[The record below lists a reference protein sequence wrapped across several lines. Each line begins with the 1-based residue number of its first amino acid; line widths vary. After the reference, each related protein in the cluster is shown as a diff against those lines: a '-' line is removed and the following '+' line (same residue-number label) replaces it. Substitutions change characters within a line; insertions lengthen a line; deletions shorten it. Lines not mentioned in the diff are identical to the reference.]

1 MTTTTETETPKRSH
15 KKKPVDPPDPNPE
28 QEPVT
33 DFRHPADPP
42 VDPEGEPPS
51 TEELTGPPA
60 RRSSTGTDPQS
71 AFGDRIINVEEPD
84 GLALLGFLEV
94 RQRNQPAASTFD
106 KASNDIKEMLKKM
119 GHYTGKAVRIRC
131 AEHLINLPDESD
143 AKKIEEFTRK
153 GAQRMTITHPK
164 VQ

>member
-1 MTTTTETETPKRSH
+1 MTTTNETETAKRSH

-42 VDPEGEPPS
+42 VDPEAEAPS

-60 RRSSTGTDPQS
+60 GRTMINTDTQS
-71 AFGDRIINVEEPD
+71 AFDDRIINVEEAD

-119 GHYTGKAVRIRC
+119 GHYTGKAVRVRC
-131 AEHLINLPDESD
+131 GEHLINLPDESET
-143 AKKIEEFTRK
+143 KTIEEFDRK
-153 GAQRMTITHPK
+153 GSQRISITHPK